1 MQIDEE
7 RRAIGRE
14 IKRYLA
20 VNRISREEFC
30 FQTKLG
36 KSTVDKLITGIY
48 SDTTLQIV
56 LERTG
61 FVRNNAFAAKN
72 LGGYSRAAWSGY
84 LSDYLF
90 LLPSITG
97 SGLEAL
103 RVAIEWDENLPGL
116 AVTQKSGKNLSHR
129 ERIGII
135 SIPHERSPLI
145 YVQAVEGVGRTLIVS
160 TMLGEQL
167 MRGLMLTVR
176 NLVANAYAP
185 IALPVVLRRLGD
197 AGIDRDDFGH
207 IEPDH
212 RQFPAYSTELA
223 KVIDR
228 GYGTFLGCGTPDPK
242 TKKRTGARK

>member
-1 MQIDEE
+1 MAIDEE
-7 RRAIGRE
+7 HRRTGRE

-48 SDTTLQIV
+48 SDATLAIV

-61 FVRNNAFAAKN
+61 FVRNNAFAAKQ
-72 LGGYSRAAWSGY
+72 LGGYARAAWAGY
-84 LSDYLF
+84 LSDYQL
-90 LLPSITG
+90 LLPSIARNG
-97 SGLEAL
+97 IEAL
-103 RVAIEWDENLPGL
+103 RVAIEWDDNLPGL
-116 AVTQKSGKNLSHR
+116 ALTQKSGKTFTQL
-129 ERIGII
+129 ERIGTI

-160 TMLGEQL
+160 TMLGEPV

-176 NLVANAYAP
+176 NVVANAYAP
-185 IALPVVLRRLGD
+185 IAVPVILRRLGEKE
-197 AGIDRDDFGH
+197 ASAYDFGH
-207 IEPDH
+207 VDPDH
-212 RQFPAYSTELA
+212 KQYAAYSSELT

-228 GYGTFLGCGTPDPK
+228 GYGAFLGGIPSAGKPK
-242 TKKRTGARK
+242 KGRSRT